1 MARVVLLTGGNIGEV
16 RENLRRAEMAVRER
30 IGKVTATSQVKES
43 EAWGFEC
50 ADRFLNQ
57 VLVVETR
64 LEPHKVLDRAQEIEK
79 ELGRMRNKSDGY
91 ESRTVDID
99 ILYYDDME
107 IEDERLTVPHP
118 LIGEREFVLE
128 PLAEVMPE
136 YVDPATGL
144 SVAEML
150 DRIKKR

>member
-16 RENLRRAEMAVRER
+16 RENLRHAEMAVRER

-79 ELGRMRNKSDGY
+79 ELGRMRNKNGGY
-91 ESRTVDID
+91 ESRTMDVD
-99 ILYYDDME
+99 ILYYDDMKM
-107 IEDERLTVPHP
+107 EDVRLTVPHP
-118 LIGEREFVLE
+118 LIEEREFVLE
-128 PLAEVMPE
+128 PLAELMPQ

-144 SVAEML
+144 TVAEML
-150 DRIKKR
+150 DKIKKR